1 MGVMDNFLKQ
11 IGTGDTIHDYQHAAR
26 IFTDST
32 MRLSPKY
39 AFLFYVKFTMSP
51 DTSPWRRLTDNDVL
65 EIGALAK
72 SASLPKFTVDNK
84 VMNAYN
90 RPNIVQS
97 KMKYDPV
104 VLRFHDDSA
113 SLMREF
119 WYDYYTYYYRDSDHP
134 EAVYNSEHKYVTR
147 QRDNWGYTLKP
158 DAAAPGIIG
167 VPAKLNVIQ
176 SISIYSM
183 SQKQF
188 HEYVLINPTITQFQH
203 GEHNASESTGVM
215 EHTMQ
220 ITYESVKYRRGT
232 VTDQTMA
239 AMLLHYDKTPSP
251 LSPAGG
257 GTRTIFGPGGLI
269 NATQDIS
276 ADLAAGNFLAAAIT
290 AARVG
295 QTFKGVN
302 LGQVAKAEGLE
313 GLNAALRTGNN
324 PYSAVTVPGAA
335 SVLSSLYS
343 GGLAVASVGAAVGT
357 MGALINGGVQQ
368 AQQLVGSSPSTGV
381 NNGVTVANNPTLRD
395 EGINNNATP
404 VTSNGNQVSIPVSSL
419 NESASPEFPQL
430 SNVAATSGSTF
441 VVPANGDPIATLNNA
456 NEVISGSTQGQQS
469 NGTV

>member
-1 MGVMDNFLKQ
+1 MSVMDNFLRQ
-11 IGTGDTIHDYQHAAR
+11 LGTGDTIHDYQHAAR

-32 MRLSPKY
+32 LRLSPKY
-39 AFLFYVKFTMSP
+39 AFLFYVKFTLSSG
-51 DTSPWRRLTDNDVL
+51 TQQYRRLKDNDVL

-72 SASLPKFTVDNK
+72 SASLPKFTIDNK

-97 KMKYDPV
+97 KVKYDPITIK
-104 VLRFHDDSA
+104 FHDDSA
-113 SLMREF
+113 SLVREF
-119 WYDYYTYYYRDSDHP
+119 WYDYYTYYYRDADHP
-134 EAVYNSEHKYVTR
+134 INVYNAEHKYIPR

-158 DAAAPGIIG
+158 DAQFPGAISAPTG
-167 VPAKLNVIQ
+167 LNFLE
-176 SISIYSM
+176 SISIYSL

-203 GEHNASESTGVM
+203 GEHNASDSAGIM

-220 ITYESVKYRRGT
+220 ITYESVKYRRGQI
-232 VTDQTMA
+232 TDETMA
-239 AMLLHYDKTPSP
+239 AMLLNYDKTPSP

-276 ADLAAGNFLAAAIT
+276 ADLASGNFLAAAIT

-313 GLNAALRTGNN
+313 GLNAAIRTGNN

-335 SVLSSLYS
+335 SVLGTLYS
-343 GGLAVASVGAAVGT
+343 GALGVAAVG
-357 MGALINGGVQQ
+357 GAVGGMAALVNGGVQQ
-368 AQQLVGSSPSTGV
+368 YQALTGTTPAPGVVSPVS
-381 NNGVTVANNPTLRD
+381 VANNPSTRD
-395 EGINNNATP
+395 EGINDNVTP
-404 VTSNGNQVSIPVSSL
+404 VVSNGSTVTIPVSQLS
-419 NESASPEFPQL
+419 ESGSAPFPQL
-430 SNVAATSGSTF
+430 NDTTATTESSF
-441 VVPANGDPIATLNNA
+441 IVPANGEPIAALNNA
-456 NEVISGSTQGQQS
+456 DEAISGATQGRQS
-469 NGTV
+469 